1 MASSAGIRVVPRHD
15 GLRLTGFVVLGRAP
29 EDTVEWAH
37 ILFAMVHRVA
47 VHPLVLSASTVF
59 VAVDVPKDE
68 RPDSDDDLLMR
79 VAALGPVAGPDA
91 PEAGSLGGLDPIGIA
106 VVHPLGTARSAHAD
120 TESAVAAGCLLLPG
134 VPQVGLDH
142 RAAWAEVRQD
152 GELAH
157 IGSSAHA
164 DVERDPDVAVLATL
178 LAA

>member
-1 MASSAGIRVVPRHD
+1 MASVGIRVVPRHD
-15 GLRLTGFVVLGRAP
+15 GLRLTGFSVLGRPP

-37 ILFAMVHRVA
+37 ILLAMVHRVA
-47 VHPLVLSASTVF
+47 IHPLVLSSSTVF
-59 VAVDVPKDE
+59 VAVDVPPDE
-68 RPDSDDDLLMR
+68 RPDDDDALLIR
-79 VAALGPVAGPDA
+79 VAAMGPVAGPEA
-91 PEAGSLGGLDPIGIA
+91 PTAGSLGALSPVGIA
-106 VVHPLGTARSAHAD
+106 VVHPLGSARPAHAD
-120 TESAVAAGCLLLPG
+120 TGAAIAAGCLLLPG

-164 DVERDPDVAVLATL
+164 DVDRDPDVAVLATL